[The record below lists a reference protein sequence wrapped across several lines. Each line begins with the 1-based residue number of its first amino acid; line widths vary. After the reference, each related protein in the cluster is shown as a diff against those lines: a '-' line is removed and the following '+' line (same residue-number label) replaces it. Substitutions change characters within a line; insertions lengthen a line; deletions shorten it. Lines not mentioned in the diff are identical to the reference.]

1 VIVKTLA
8 EAMHGTIAAQSVSGE
23 GSKFTV
29 TLPIAG
35 MVAVPS
41 ALPARSLP
49 RQSPFTS
56 GCVA

>member
-1 VIVKTLA
+1 
-8 EAMHGTIAAQSVSGE
+8 MHGTIAVESVSGE

-41 ALPARSLP
+41 ALPDRS
-49 RQSPFTS
+49 
-56 GCVA
+56 